1 MFVKFVFILL
11 ISSWNIIREQLFKLY
26 SYVTLFLSVIE
37 LIRGRSAYMKKLD
50 LID

>member
-1 MFVKFVFILL
+1 MFVKFVFILF

-26 SYVTLFLSVIE
+26 SYVILFLSVIG
-37 LIRGRSAYMKKLD
+37 LIHGRSAYMKKLD